1 MPDSPT
7 KIHCSFFN
15 HFYFILIILGLGSSC
30 TVVKKYQPYKP
41 FVFENEISVD
51 GKIGS
56 AEKKELINK
65 LQTQIEDSVKPVFKS
80 VLFIRHVLNRPP
92 VFDSIYIK
100 RTVENMSNLLHNNGY
115 YRSKVEAE
123 WKITDTVVRNEKPDQ
138 YRMKVQYRVNPGSVF
153 RIDSISYQFTDTT
166 LQRLVQENR
175 DKSLLKK
182 SDPFT
187 KQKIDE
193 ELNRLIDLFR
203 NNGFYRINREMLK
216 AQLDTV
222 NVSLIDASADPFE
235 LIRLQ
240 IEAQEKN
247 DNPTVDISILEV
259 PLKDTS
265 ITQLYKV
272 GRVVIIPDEL
282 SESVA
287 GRRQGIQRSEHG
299 DYSILT
305 YFNLFK
311 PSFLLKRVQLK
322 PGELFKSSDYNKTLL
337 NFNRIE
343 AWQNVTI
350 NARPSDSIEP
360 VVDFLIR
367 MVPAKKYF
375 FSADFEGSSIL
386 SAQNQLYNAGNK
398 GLALNF
404 QLKNRNV
411 ARQALQLE
419 NVLRTGIEFTDFREI
434 LSTEIGLSNR
444 LIFPDLILPFKLKNK
459 SDFLSTRTYINL
471 DGAYIDRYKYY
482 KINTVNAYLG
492 YEFQKKTNSNWQIRF
507 PNVEFT
513 RIYNIDLGFEQLI
526 RDYPL
531 LSYSY
536 NNGLVIGVNGT
547 YSRRFNSSNPRVINF
562 LKVFGEESGLLIG
575 ELFKNETASEKP
587 LGQLYR
593 FIKFSTDFRH
603 YVTHPKSM
611 WAYRLFAGYG
621 IGFNTKN
628 RQGDI
633 TLPFF
638 RQFFAGGPNS
648 MRGWQLRKLGPGSS
662 IFYDTLRVRTV
673 IDDPPG
679 VVEKKFDDRYA
690 DIQFEGNIEYRFD
703 LFPVYGYWFRA
714 ALFADIGNVWVRK
727 SSSPEFK
734 YAVFDLDRIYDDI
747 AVAGGAGL
755 RLDFKYFLLRFD
767 FGWRLKDPL
776 YASDIY
782 KDPKN
787 SGWFIPT
794 NLRRPTLQFGI
805 GYPF

>member
-7 KIHCSFFN
+7 KIHSSFFSR
-15 HFYFILIILGLGSSC
+15 FYFIVIILGLASSC
-30 TVVKKYQPYKP
+30 TVVKKYQPNKP
-41 FVFENEISVD
+41 FVFENEISVK
-51 GKIGS
+51 GKIS
-56 AEKKELINK
+56 TSEKKELEKK
-65 LQTQIEDSVKPVFKS
+65 LETQIEDSVKPVFKS
-80 VLFIRHVLNRPP
+80 VLFIRHVLTRPAL
-92 VFDSIYIK
+92 FDSNYVK
-100 RTVENMSNLLHNNGY
+100 RSVENMNNLLYNNGY
-115 YRSKVEAE
+115 YRGKVEAE
-123 WKITDTVVRNEKPDQ
+123 WKMVMSDKKPDQ
-138 YRMKVQYRVNPGSVF
+138 YRMKVQYHVNPGRVF
-153 RIDSISYQFTDTT
+153 RMDSISYYFTDTT
-166 LQRLVQENR
+166 LQRLVSENR

-182 SDPFT
+182 SDPFS

-235 LIRLQ
+235 QIRLQ
-240 IEAQEKN
+240 VEAQRKKE
-247 DNPTVDISILEV
+247 NPTISVSILEV
-259 PLKDTS
+259 PLKDSS
-265 ITQLYKV
+265 ITRLYKV
-272 GRVVIIPDEL
+272 GRVLVFPDEPAEL
-282 SESVA
+282 IA
-287 GRRQGIQRSEHG
+287 GMRQGLQRSEYG
-299 DYSILT
+299 NYSILS
-305 YFNLFK
+305 YFDLFK
-311 PSFLLKRVQLK
+311 PSFLVKRIQLK
-322 PGELFKSSDYNKTLL
+322 PGNLFRSSDYNKTLL

-350 NARPSDSIEP
+350 NARPTDSVEP
-360 VVDFLIR
+360 VVDFFIR

-419 NVLRTGIEFTDFREI
+419 NVLRTGIEFTDFRKI
-434 LSTEIGLSNR
+434 LSTEVGLSNR
-444 LIFPDLILPFKLKNK
+444 LIFPDLLIPFKLKNK
-459 SDFLSTRTYINL
+459 ADFLNARTYVNL

-492 YEFQKKTNSNWQIRF
+492 YEFQKKSNSNWLVRF
-507 PNVEFT
+507 PNIEYT
-513 RIYNIDLGFEQLI
+513 RIYDIDLGFEQLI

-536 NNGLVIGVNGT
+536 NNGLIIGINGM
-547 YSRRFNSSNPRVINF
+547 YSRRFNSANPRIFNY
-562 LKVFGEESGLLIG
+562 LKLYGEESGLILG
-575 ELFKNETASEKP
+575 EVLKKQTASGKP

-593 FIKFSTDFRH
+593 FMKLSADFRH

-611 WAYRLFAGYG
+611 WAYRFFAGYG
-621 IGFNTKN
+621 IGFQTES

-633 TLPFF
+633 SLPFF

-662 IFYDTLRVRTV
+662 IFYDTLRFRT
-673 IDDPPG
+673 ITTDPPG
-679 VVEKKFDDRYA
+679 VIEKKFDDRYA
-690 DIQFEGNIEYRFD
+690 DIQLEGNIEYRFD
-703 LFPVYGYWFRA
+703 IFPVYGYWLRG
-714 ALFADIGNVWVRK
+714 ALFTDIGNVWVRK
-727 SSSPEFK
+727 SSGPESK
-734 YAVFDLDRIYDDI
+734 YAVFDVDRLYKDL

-776 YASDIY
+776 YASDEYIN
-782 KDPKN
+782 PQR
-787 SGWFIPT
+787 SGWFISS
-794 NLRRPTLQFGI
+794 NMRRPMLQFGI